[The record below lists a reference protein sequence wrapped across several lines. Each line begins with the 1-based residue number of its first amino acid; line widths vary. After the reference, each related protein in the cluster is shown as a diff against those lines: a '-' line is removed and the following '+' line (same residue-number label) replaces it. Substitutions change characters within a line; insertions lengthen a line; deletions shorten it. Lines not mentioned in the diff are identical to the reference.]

1 MADSE
6 AMNSAARWRAA
17 RCATA
22 ILALSLAA
30 CGDDEDA
37 SPRDSTPPEDTVN
50 TSTTPPPDPTE
61 PTEPTSVAT
70 SSPATGDD
78 ALSAAIDDAAERA
91 DVAGGEVVVVT
102 DERVTWRDG
111 SLGCPKQ
118 GQLYTQAL
126 VPGRRVI
133 LRAGGSELAYHAGRS
148 GPLTFC
154 ARPADD
160 ATAPGGGDT

>member
-1 MADSE
+1 MS
-6 AMNSAARWRAA
+6 SSPRRRAA
-17 RCATA
+17 RCAAAITA
-22 ILALSLAA
+22 ITALSLAA

-70 SSPATGDD
+70 SAPATGDD
-78 ALSAAIDDAAERA
+78 ALSAAIDDAAQRS
-91 DVAGGEVVVVT
+91 DVTGDEVVVVT

-118 GQLYTQAL
+118 GELYTQAL

-148 GPLTFC
+148 GQLTFC

>member
-1 MADSE
+1 MIA
-6 AMNSAARWRAA
+6 AA
-17 RCATA
+17 RCAAA
-22 ILALSLAA
+22 IMALSLAA

-61 PTEPTSVAT
+61 PTPLP
-70 SSPATGDD
+70 SPPPAAGDD
-78 ALSAAIDDAAERA
+78 ALSAAIDDAAQRA
-91 DVAGGEVVVVT
+91 DVAPDEVAMVT

-118 GQLYTQAL
+118 GELYTQAL

-133 LRAGGSELAYHAGRS
+133 LRAGGSELAYHGGRS

>member
-1 MADSE
+1 M
-6 AMNSAARWRAA
+6 
-17 RCATA
+17 
-22 ILALSLAA
+22 
-30 CGDDEDA
+30 
-37 SPRDSTPPEDTVN
+37 N

-61 PTEPTSVAT
+61 PTSGAT
-70 SSPATGDD
+70 SAPATGDD
-78 ALSAAIDDAAERA
+78 ALSAAIDDAAQRA

-102 DERVTWRDG
+102 DERVTWRNG

-118 GQLYTQAL
+118 GELYTQAL

-133 LRAGGSELAYHAGRS
+133 LRAGGSELAYHAGRT